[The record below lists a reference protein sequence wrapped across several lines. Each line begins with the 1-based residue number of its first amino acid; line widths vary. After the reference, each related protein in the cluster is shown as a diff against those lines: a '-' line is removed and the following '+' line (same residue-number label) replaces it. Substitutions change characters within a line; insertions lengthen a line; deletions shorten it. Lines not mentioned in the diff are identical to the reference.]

1 MAEARTTLLGQTN
14 ILPPLGARVCLV
26 HLHEHEYLGPYC
38 LLAKPH
44 IFVLVRH
51 KNLNVMKLLKI
62 RSLIGISVNYSIIIV
77 RCQYE
82 LGEFSP

>member
-1 MAEARTTLLGQTN
+1 MAETKTTLLGQTN
-14 ILPPLGARVCLV
+14 ILPPLGARGWLV

-51 KNLNVMKLLKI
+51 KKFE
-62 RSLIGISVNYSIIIV
+62 RDEIV
-77 RCQYE
+77 KDQIPDRD
-82 LGEFSP
+82 